1 MYFEDCTTPEEVK
14 EKYRILAKA
23 LHPDKCGIE
32 RYFARL
38 QSEYEERLQP
48 KASPKKEAVKHK
60 KQTGIDWNK
69 TIKQMVTVGLQ
80 TGVSIL
86 NTELKRRLEDGTENP
101 VR

>member
-1 MYFEDCTTPEEVK
+1 MYFEDCATPEEVK

-38 QSEYEERLQP
+38 QSEYEERLKRKP
-48 KASPKKEAVKHK
+48 SPKKEASHQK
-60 KQTGIDWNK
+60 KQTGFDFNN
-69 TIKQMVTVGLQ
+69 TIKQMVTAGLHI
-80 TGVSIL
+80 GVSVL
-86 NTELKRRLEDGTENP
+86 QKELHRRLENGTEDT